1 MVTPGAVA
9 RPQVVAECHPVDE
22 LRQRAVAA
30 TTHPGRAGATAKRR
44 LTRHVV
50 KAGRRKIVVA
60 RRALAKVVM
69 IRVVATALR
78 AMAHHAVAQPRRVV
92 ATLVHR
98 LPQVLARAIAARHRL
113 ADAAA
118 MVTAV
123 EAVATAVVAAATV
136 AITVADP
143 VVVAQVMVVGAA
155 PAATADKLM
164 PHRAHAG
171 ASVANPRKVA
181 LAAAVMVRAAAILA
195 TTVARLRRDQRIA
208 VATMRAVLTEARRVP
223 VVGVAVAAGAIVM
236 V

>member
-1 MVTPGAVA
+1 MQPGHVG
-9 RPQVVAECHPVDE
+9 VM
-22 LRQRAVAA
+22 
-30 TTHPGRAGATAKRR
+30 AKRHP
-44 LTRHVV
+44 TRHVV

-60 RRALAKVVM
+60 RRALATVVM

-98 LPQVLARAIAARHRL
+98 LPQVLTRAIAARHRL

-118 MVTAV
+118 MVA
-123 EAVATAVVAAATV
+123 AVAAATV
-136 AITVADP
+136 AITVAEP

-208 VATMRAVLTEARRVP
+208 VATMRTVLTEARRVP
-223 VVGVAVAAGAIVM
+223 VVVVVAAGAIVM

>member
-1 MVTPGAVA
+1 M
-9 RPQVVAECHPVDE
+9 DE
-22 LRQRAVAA
+22 EHQLVPAATVAA
-30 TTHPGRAGATAKRR
+30 TMQPGHVGVMAKRHP
-44 LTRHVV
+44 THHVV
-50 KAGRRKIVVA
+50 KDGRRKIVVA
-60 RRALAKVVM
+60 RRALAKLVM

-98 LPQVLARAIAARHRL
+98 LPQVLTRAIAARHRL

-118 MVTAV
+118 MVA
-123 EAVATAVVAAATV
+123 AVAAATV
-136 AITVADP
+136 AITVAEP

-208 VATMRAVLTEARRVP
+208 VATMRTVLTEARRVP
-223 VVGVAVAAGAIVM
+223 VVVVVAAGAIVM